1 MTENQSKKLIVGIT
15 GASGIP
21 YGVEVLRQVA
31 SLGLEVHLIL
41 SSAAVR
47 TLKAETDVSIKDV
60 EALASVV
67 HSNKDIGASIASGS
81 FQTLGMIVAP
91 CSIKTMSE
99 IRSGITGSLISRAAD
114 VILKERR
121 RLVLMVRETPFHT
134 GHLRSMT
141 ALSEMGAVIV
151 PPVPAFYTR
160 PQTIEDIVSQSVA
173 RTLELFGIE
182 GLPVQRWGDPDIS

>member
-21 YGVEVLRQVA
+21 YGVEVLRQVS
-31 SLGLEVHLIL
+31 SLGLEVHLVL

-47 TLKAETDVSIKDV
+47 TLKAETDLTIKDV
-60 EALASVV
+60 EALATVV
-67 HSNKDIGASIASGS
+67 HSNKDIGATIASGS
-81 FQTLGMIVAP
+81 FQTLGMIIAP

-114 VILKERR
+114 VIMKERR

-134 GHLRSMT
+134 GHLRSMA

-182 GLPVQRWGDPDIS
+182 GLSVQRWGDPDMP